1 MGMTVLLLRTVI
13 LYVAVIVSVRL
24 MGKRQIGE
32 LQPEELVVTILLS
45 DVATTPLQ
53 DMQIPLL
60 QPLMIMMVIVAC
72 ELLFAALSLQSRTF
86 RTLVQGHAIPIVKNG
101 TLDQKLLKKIRYTVD
116 DVLEALR
123 LKDVFDLNDAAFVY
137 VESNGSL
144 SVLKRQKPQTPPQ
157 KPALPCLVI
166 SDGKVIRDAFSLCG
180 MTDEKLQRLLQMQHK
195 QAKDIFLMTYAADGS
210 FYIAEKEEKA

>member
-1 MGMTVLLLRTVI
+1 MTVLFLRTGI
-13 LYVAVIVSVRL
+13 MYVAVIVAVRL

-32 LQPEELVVTILLS
+32 LQPEELVVTILIS

-60 QPLMIMMVIVAC
+60 QPLMIMMTLIAC
-72 ELLFAALSLQSRTF
+72 ELLFSVLSLKSRTF

-101 TLDQKLLKKIRYTVD
+101 KLDQKLLRKIRYTVD

-123 LKDVFDLNDAAFVY
+123 LKDVFDLKDASYVY

-144 SVLKRQKPQTPPQ
+144 SVLKQPQLQTPAQ
-157 KPALPCLVI
+157 NAVLPCLVI
-166 SDGKVIRDAFSLCG
+166 SDGKVVKDAFSLCG
-180 MTDEKLQRLLQMQHK
+180 MTDEKLQTLLRQKHK
-195 QAKDIFLMTYAADGS
+195 QAKDIFLMTYAADGTS
-210 FYIAEKEEKA
+210 YILEKEGKA

>member
-1 MGMTVLLLRTVI
+1 MTVLLLRTVI

-72 ELLFAALSLQSRTF
+72 ELLFAALSLKSRTF

-101 TLDQKLLKKIRYTVD
+101 TLDQTMLRKIRYTVD

-123 LKDVFDLNDAAFVY
+123 LKDVFDLNDAAYVY

-144 SVLKRQKPQTPPQ
+144 SVLKRQKPPAPPAA
-157 KPALPCLVI
+157 PVLPCLVI

-180 MTDEKLQRLLQMQHK
+180 MTDEKLQRLLQAQHK
-195 QAKDIFLMTYAADGS
+195 QTKDILLMTYAADGS
-210 FYIAEKEEKA
+210 FYIAEKEEKV

>member
-1 MGMTVLLLRTVI
+1 MTVLFLRTVI

-72 ELLFAALSLQSRTF
+72 ELLFAALSLKSRTF

-101 TLDQKLLKKIRYTVD
+101 TLDQTMLRKIRYTVD

-123 LKDVFDLNDAAFVY
+123 LKDVFDLNDAAYVY

-144 SVLKRQKPQTPPQ
+144 SVLKRQKPPAPPAA
-157 KPALPCLVI
+157 PVLPCLVI

-180 MTDEKLQRLLQMQHK
+180 MTDEKLQRLLQAQHK
-195 QAKDIFLMTYAADGS
+195 QTKDIFLMTYAADGS
-210 FYIAEKEEKA
+210 FYIAEQEEKA

>member
-1 MGMTVLLLRTVI
+1 MTVLLLRTVI

-72 ELLFAALSLQSRTF
+72 ELLFAALSLKSRTF

-101 TLDQKLLKKIRYTVD
+101 TLDQTMLKKIRYTVD

-123 LKDVFDLNDAAFVY
+123 LKDVFDLNDAAYVY

-144 SVLKRQKPQTPPQ
+144 SVLKRQKPPAPPA
-157 KPALPCLVI
+157 PPVLPCLVI

-180 MTDEKLQRLLQMQHK
+180 MTDEKLQRLLQAQHK
-195 QAKDIFLMTYAADGS
+195 QTKDIFLMTYAADGS
-210 FYIAEKEEKA
+210 FYIAEKEEKV

>member
-1 MGMTVLLLRTVI
+1 MTVLLLRTVI

-72 ELLFAALSLQSRTF
+72 ELLFAALSLKSRTF

-101 TLDQKLLKKIRYTVD
+101 TLDQTMLRKIRYTVD

-123 LKDVFDLNDAAFVY
+123 LKDVFDLNDAAYVY

-144 SVLKRQKPQTPPQ
+144 SVLKRQKPPAPPAA
-157 KPALPCLVI
+157 PVLPCLVI

-180 MTDEKLQRLLQMQHK
+180 MTDEKLQRLLQAQHK
-195 QAKDIFLMTYAADGS
+195 QTKDIFLMTYAADGS

>member
-1 MGMTVLLLRTVI
+1 M
-13 LYVAVIVSVRL
+13 YVAVIVSVRL

-60 QPLMIMMVIVAC
+60 QPLMIMMALIAC
-72 ELLFAALSLQSRTF
+72 ELLFSVLSLKSRTF
-86 RTLVQGHAIPIVKNG
+86 RTLVQGHAIPIVSNG

-144 SVLKRQKPQTPPQ
+144 SVLKNPPAKQPPQ
-157 KPALPCLVI
+157 KAVLPCLVI
-166 SDGKVIRDAFSLCG
+166 SDGKVVKEAFDLCG
-180 MTDEKLQRLLQMQHK
+180 MTQEKLETLLRLKHK
-195 QAKDIFLMTYAADGS
+195 RVQDIFLMTYAADGS
-210 FYIAEKEEKA
+210 FYIAEKEDKA

>member
-1 MGMTVLLLRTVI
+1 MTVLFFFI
-13 LYVAVIVSVRL
+13 WIMYVAVIVAVRL

-60 QPLMIMMVIVAC
+60 QPLMIMMTLIAC
-72 ELLFAALSLQSRTF
+72 ELLFAALSLKSRTF

-101 TLDQKLLKKIRYTVD
+101 KLDQKLLRKIRYTVD

-123 LKDVFDLNDAAFVY
+123 LKDVFDLKDAAFVY

-144 SVLKRQKPQTPPQ
+144 SVLKRQKPPAPPAA
-157 KPALPCLVI
+157 PVLPCLVI

-180 MTDEKLQRLLQMQHK
+180 MTDEKLQRLLQAQHK
-195 QAKDIFLMTYAADGS
+195 QTKDIFLMTYAADGS
-210 FYIAEKEEKA
+210 FYIAEKEEKV

>member
-1 MGMTVLLLRTVI
+1 MTVLLLRTVI

-72 ELLFAALSLQSRTF
+72 ELLFAALSLKSRTF

-101 TLDQKLLKKIRYTVD
+101 TLDQTMLKKIRYTVD

-123 LKDVFDLNDAAFVY
+123 LKDVFDLNDAAYVY

-144 SVLKRQKPQTPPQ
+144 SVLKRQKPPAPPATPV
-157 KPALPCLVI
+157 LPCLVI

-180 MTDEKLQRLLQMQHK
+180 MTDEKLQRLLQAQHK
-195 QAKDIFLMTYAADGS
+195 QTKDIFLMTYAADGS

>member
-1 MGMTVLLLRTVI
+1 MTVLLLRTVI

-72 ELLFAALSLQSRTF
+72 ELLFAALSLKSRTF

-101 TLDQKLLKKIRYTVD
+101 TLDQTMLRKIRYTVD

-123 LKDVFDLNDAAFVY
+123 LKDVFDLNDAAYVY

-144 SVLKRQKPQTPPQ
+144 SVLKRQKPPAPSA
-157 KPALPCLVI
+157 KPVLPCLVI

-180 MTDEKLQRLLQMQHK
+180 MTDEKLQRLLQAQHK
-195 QAKDIFLMTYAADGS
+195 QTKDIFLMTYAADGS

>member
-1 MGMTVLLLRTVI
+1 MTVLLLRTVI

-72 ELLFAALSLQSRTF
+72 ELLFAALSLKSRTF

-101 TLDQKLLKKIRYTVD
+101 TLDQTMLRKIRYTVD

-123 LKDVFDLNDAAFVY
+123 LKDVFDLNDAAYVY

-144 SVLKRQKPQTPPQ
+144 SVLKRQKPPAPPA
-157 KPALPCLVI
+157 PPVLPCLVI

-180 MTDEKLQRLLQMQHK
+180 MTDEKLQRLLQAQHK
-195 QAKDIFLMTYAADGS
+195 QTKDIFLMTYAADGS

>member
-1 MGMTVLLLRTVI
+1 MTVLLLRTVI

-72 ELLFAALSLQSRTF
+72 ELLFAALSLKSRTF

-101 TLDQKLLKKIRYTVD
+101 TLDQTMLKKIRYTVD

-123 LKDVFDLNDAAFVY
+123 LKDVFDLNDAAYVY

-144 SVLKRQKPQTPPQ
+144 SVLKRQKPPAPPAA
-157 KPALPCLVI
+157 PVLPCLVI

-180 MTDEKLQRLLQMQHK
+180 MTDEKLQRLLQAQHK
-195 QAKDIFLMTYAADGS
+195 QTKDIFLMTYAADGS
-210 FYIAEKEEKA
+210 FYIAEKEEKV

>member
-1 MGMTVLLLRTVI
+1 MTVLLLRTVI

-72 ELLFAALSLQSRTF
+72 ELLFAALSLKSRTF

-101 TLDQKLLKKIRYTVD
+101 TLDQTMLRKIRYTVD

-123 LKDVFDLNDAAFVY
+123 LKDVFDLNDAAYVY

-144 SVLKRQKPQTPPQ
+144 SVLKRQKPPAPPAA
-157 KPALPCLVI
+157 PVLPCLVI

-180 MTDEKLQRLLQMQHK
+180 MTDEKLQRLLQAQHK
-195 QAKDIFLMTYAADGS
+195 QTKDIFLMTYAADGS
-210 FYIAEKEEKA
+210 FYIAEKEEKV